1 MKLQENIQR
10 IKSIINE
17 SEDFTSKEVKK
28 KRGVLFHNLITID
41 PFVNPQ
47 DKRKVK
53 LKPFHLI
60 VGENSGTI
68 FDVFNTDEI
77 AGLKKEDYLEFI
89 EKNKSEKNNGFIA
102 GLTNVY
108 EGQTFLFINNE
119 RFNGLE
125 KEGLISHECLHL
137 TRYLITFLDNSDI
150 DFKDKTW
157 WEKTKFTDIK
167 DNNEE
172 LFAETL
178 ERCVDVVFTKLKKYI

>member
-1 MKLQENIQR
+1 MKKCCTKLFRAISNLDIQGCCF
-10 IKSIINE
+10 IKP
-17 SEDFTSKEVKK
+17 
-28 KRGVLFHNLITID
+28 NLS
-41 PFVNPQ
+41 VNC
-47 DKRKVK
+47 RNSNNAK
-53 LKPFHLI
+53 LHQ
-60 VGENSGTI
+60 
-68 FDVFNTDEI
+68 
-77 AGLKKEDYLEFI
+77 
-89 EKNKSEKNNGFIA
+89 KNKSEKKNGFIA